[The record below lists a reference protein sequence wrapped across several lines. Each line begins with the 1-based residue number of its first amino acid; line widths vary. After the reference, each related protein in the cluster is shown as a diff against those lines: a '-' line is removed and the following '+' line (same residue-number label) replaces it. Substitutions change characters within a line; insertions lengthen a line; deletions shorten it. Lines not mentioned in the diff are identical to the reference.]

1 MPGGVSWAEA
11 AGVRVP
17 GGGASVQGG
26 AWPAPPAPHCS
37 LSLPPPHPGVEKL
50 IQHLRKHRVPFAVA
64 TSSGS
69 DTFAMK
75 TRAHQA
81 FFSLFHHAVLGD
93 DPEVRHG
100 KPAPDIFLA
109 CARRFVPPAPVDKVS
124 AALGRAARAGGAWAP
139 QRFRGFG
146 ARLPCRAASGGDRH
160 PGTVAVQLC
169 CELSPAVTAET
180 RCLAAVSTD
189 ADPAREAV
197 PAAAACAAP
206 GHCSAARAVPGW
218 LPWVRLAPLRGGAQG
233 TAFPREVVSSS

>member
-37 LSLPPPHPGVEKL
+37 LSLPRPHPLPGVEKL

-146 ARLPCRAASGGDRH
+146 ACLPCRAAAFVLPAPRGG
-160 PGTVAVQLC
+160 G
-169 CELSPAVTAET
+169 
-180 RCLAAVSTD
+180 
-189 ADPAREAV
+189 
-197 PAAAACAAP
+197 
-206 GHCSAARAVPGW
+206 CSAV
-218 LPWVRLAPLRGGAQG
+218 LRTVTCGDC
-233 TAFPREVVSSS
+233 

>member
-1 MPGGVSWAEA
+1 MGRIGALKAACAGRGVLGRGGRSQGPGRRSVRSGRRVACA
-11 AGVRVP
+11 ARTSLQP
-17 GGGASVQGG
+17 F
-26 AWPAPPAPHCS
+26 PP
-37 LSLPPPHPGVEKL
+37 PPPHPGVEKL

-146 ARLPCRAASGGDRH
+146 ARLPCRAAAFVLPAPRGG
-160 PGTVAVQLC
+160 G
-169 CELSPAVTAET
+169 
-180 RCLAAVSTD
+180 
-189 ADPAREAV
+189 
-197 PAAAACAAP
+197 
-206 GHCSAARAVPGW
+206 CSAV
-218 LPWVRLAPLRGGAQG
+218 LRTVTCGDC
-233 TAFPREVVSSS
+233 